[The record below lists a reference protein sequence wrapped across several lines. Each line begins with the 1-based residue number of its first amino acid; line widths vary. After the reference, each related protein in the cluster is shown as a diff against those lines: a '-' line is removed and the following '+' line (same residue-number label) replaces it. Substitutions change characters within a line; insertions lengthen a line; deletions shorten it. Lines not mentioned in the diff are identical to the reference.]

1 MEIALPSLPL
11 AMASTC
17 KGKRKTGRCGGF
29 IYACKTCGA
38 RGCGIPGCDSRGQKS
53 GVCLG
58 CQGTTFTMTK

>member
-1 MEIALPSLPL
+1 
-11 AMASTC
+11 MASTC

-29 IYACKTCGA
+29 VYACKTCGA